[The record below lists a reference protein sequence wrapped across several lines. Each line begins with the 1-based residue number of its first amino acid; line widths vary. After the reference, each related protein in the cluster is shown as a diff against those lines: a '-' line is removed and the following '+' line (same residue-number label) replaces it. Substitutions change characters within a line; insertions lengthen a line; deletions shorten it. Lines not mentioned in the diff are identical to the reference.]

1 MSPGCAF
8 PALLPMAGSPGSL
21 KMKNFRPGRGAAPP
35 RPVPRSGRTA
45 LHEYAKHLIKL
56 RRTVRPAGAA
66 SGESGSEL
74 GCLASPHRRGSSHEP
89 LLLPA
94 AKDGAKSAHFHQKKP
109 DAPLVQHIRFFDES
123 LPGRALI
130 LRSRRLLRSQR
141 RPGPQRGRCWPRW
154 PPSWR
159 GRCRWPWLRR

>member
-1 MSPGCAF
+1 MSSNCSF
-8 PALLPMAGSPGSL
+8 PALFPMAGSPGIL
-21 KMKNFRPGRGAAPP
+21 KMKNFQPGRGAAPP
-35 RPVPRSGRTA
+35 RTVPRSGRTA
-45 LHEYAKHLIKL
+45 LHEYAKRLIKL
-56 RRTVRPAGAA
+56 RRTVRPAGVA

-94 AKDGAKSAHFHQKKP
+94 AKDGAKSAHFHQKNRMRR
-109 DAPLVQHIRFFDES
+109 LCSTSGFFEES

-159 GRCRWPWLRR
+159 GRCCWPWLRR